1 MSTFLAGALFGALFA
16 GSAIVVLVTKMKKP
30 KHEII
35 DWSEK
40 AYEPPVTTRIV
51 NRHRSIEL

>member
-1 MSTFLAGALFGALFA
+1 MNAFIAGVIFGALFA
-16 GSAIVVLVTKMKKP
+16 GSAIIVFVTRVKKP
-30 KHEII
+30 KQEII

>member
-1 MSTFLAGALFGALFA
+1 MNAFFAGVIFGALFA
-16 GSAIVVLVTKMKKP
+16 GSAVVVFVTRMKNRKR
-30 KHEII
+30 EII